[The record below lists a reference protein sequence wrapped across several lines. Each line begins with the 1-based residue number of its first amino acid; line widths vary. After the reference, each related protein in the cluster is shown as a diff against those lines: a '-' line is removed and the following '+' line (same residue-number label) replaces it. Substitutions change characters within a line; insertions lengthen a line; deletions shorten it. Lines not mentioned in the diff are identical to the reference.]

1 LGHGQSCGK
10 EKLGPRLERLCQTRL
25 QSTEIKGSP
34 PIKSERF
41 LWKRARLRWGAQASN
56 GRASPHP
63 SPLARGGQPLLA
75 PYGVLPGHI
84 ANGDAGA
91 YGQQWAALVY
101 PHVQAALAA
110 QQAGLHRPALPPGS
124 AASGASACGVR
135 FKGGGKNFY

>member
-1 LGHGQSCGK
+1 MVAEHRDSQGQCSHQV
-10 EKLGPRLERLCQTRL
+10 RT
-25 QSTEIKGSP
+25 
-34 PIKSERF
+34 F
-41 LWKRARLRWGAQASN
+41 LWKRTRLRLGAQASN

-63 SPLARGGQPLLA
+63 SPLARGGQPLLP

-124 AASGASACGVR
+124 AASGASASGI
-135 FKGGGKNFY
+135 